1 MWRRRRVKNT
11 SAPGSFLFRCPR
23 TPEPHSS
30 QEKHCRLLSWGSPK
44 TGQLTFAE
52 EGADHEAEGD
62 GGDGK
67 AGQEDQ
73 QQRGVAVRQHGYVLL
88 HLRGRG
94 SWWRGTGTQGHLRAL
109 CGGSLHHWNWDG
121 QEEVPHSTPSHQGG
135 VLGVSLGV
143 PRVSL
148 PTTPHPGRLAF
159 HIRLP
164 SGAALTLTQKSRV
177 MKETATRRRR
187 KKRRNHA
194 VQSSQLLSPIIRMYS
209 WGCTGSAALD
219 PRCLPGPQCTPTTPR
234 HASPGPYSHARGH
247 TGLIWLKLRLKI
259 LPLSPACCRCPVG
272 PQRGRTQARLS
283 ARTALL
289 WGRWDQGHLSW

>member
-94 SWWRGTGTQGHLRAL
+94 SFDLDGTRY
-109 CGGSLHHWNWDG
+109 
-121 QEEVPHSTPSHQGG
+121 G
-135 VLGVSLGV
+135 VLICYEQLMFWLVVQTFAEKPGVV
-143 PRVSL
+143 
-148 PTTPHPGRLAF
+148 LAPANSWWSKNTS
-159 HIRLP
+159 IP
-164 SGAALTLTQKSRV
+164 DIQKSV
-177 MKETATRRRR
+177 MAT
-187 KKRRNHA
+187 
-194 VQSSQLLSPIIRMYS
+194 
-209 WGCTGSAALD
+209 W
-219 PRCLPGPQCTPTTPR
+219 
-234 HASPGPYSHARGH
+234 
-247 TGLIWLKLRLKI
+247 
-259 LPLSPACCRCPVG
+259 
-272 PQRGRTQARLS
+272 ARLFDVPVATS
-283 ARTALL
+283 
-289 WGRWDQGHLSW
+289 HNF